1 MTKGNPLLKVED
13 LSISILSK
21 SGEKSLTQKVSFEL
35 HEGEILA
42 LVGESGSGKSISS
55 MTCLG
60 WLPQPGG
67 HIVGGKVC
75 FEGVDLWDGSD
86 CLENQNLKAWQQIRG
101 NQIALI
107 SQEPSQSLNPLVRIE
122 KQLMEVFKIHKLKAD
137 RAWVIELL
145 YKVGLCK
152 EPSDEKRILR
162 SYPWELSGGMQQRV
176 AIAMA
181 LILRPKLLIADE
193 PTTALD
199 VSVQSQ
205 ILELLEELQ
214 KEMKLGVLFITHN
227 LGLVARL
234 ADRLVVMQN
243 GQVVESSTVESFFE
257 APQME
262 YSKALLE
269 AVPRLPVRK

>member
-1 MTKGNPLLKVED
+1 MTKDVPLLKVQD

-21 SGEKSLTQKVSFEL
+21 SDEKSLTHQVSFEL
-35 HEGEILA
+35 YEGEILA

-67 HIVGGKVC
+67 HIVNGKVW
-75 FEGVDLWDGSD
+75 FEGVDLWDGAD
-86 CLENQNLKAWQQIRG
+86 CLDNQKQKAWQQIRG

-122 KQLMEVFKIHKLKAD
+122 KQLMEVFKIHKLQTDKE
-137 RAWVIELL
+137 WVIELL

-152 EPSDEKRILR
+152 EKADEKRILK

-205 ILELLEELQ
+205 ILDLLEELQ
-214 KEMKLGVLFITHN
+214 KEMKMGVLFITHN

-234 ADRLVVMQN
+234 ADRLVVMQH
-243 GQVVESSTVESFFE
+243 GKVVESSTVSDFFE

-269 AVPRLPVRK
+269 AVPRLPIRK

>member
-1 MTKGNPLLKVED
+1 MTNKTPLLKVEE
-13 LSISILSK
+13 LSISIHSK
-21 SGEKSLTQKVSFEL
+21 HGEKSLTQQVSFEVF
-35 HEGEILA
+35 EGEILA

-67 HIVGGKVC
+67 HITQGKVW
-75 FEGVDLWDGSD
+75 FEGTDLWEGAD
-86 CLENQNLKAWQQIRG
+86 CLETQNLKAWQKIRG

-122 KQLMEVFKIHKLKAD
+122 KQLLEVFKIHKLKVNKE
-137 RAWVIELL
+137 WVIELL

-152 EPSDEKRILR
+152 EEADEKRILR

-205 ILELLEELQ
+205 ILDLLEELQ
-214 KEMKLGVLFITHN
+214 KEMKMGVLFITHN

-243 GQVVESSTVESFFE
+243 GKVVESSSVKDFFL

-269 AVPRLPVRK
+269 AVPRLPIRK

>member
-1 MTKGNPLLKVED
+1 MTKSVPLLRVED
-13 LSISILSK
+13 LSISIVSK
-21 SGEKSLTQKVSFEL
+21 LGEKNLTEKISFEVC
-35 HEGEILA
+35 EGEILA

-55 MTCLG
+55 MACLG

-67 HIVGGKVC
+67 KIVNGEIW
-75 FEGVDLWDGSD
+75 FEGVNLWNGADS
-86 CLENQNLKAWQQIRG
+86 LENQNLKSWQKIRG

-107 SQEPSQSLNPLVRIE
+107 SQEPSQALNPLVRIE

-137 RAWVIELL
+137 KAWVIELL

-152 EPSDEKRILR
+152 EEADEKRILK

-205 ILELLEELQ
+205 ILDLLEELQ
-214 KEMKLGVLFITHN
+214 KEMKMGVLFITHN

-243 GQVVESSTVESFFE
+243 GKVVESSTVDDFFE
-257 APQME
+257 NPKME

-269 AVPRLPVRK
+269 AVPRLPGRK

>member
-1 MTKGNPLLKVED
+1 MINSVPLLKVED

-21 SGEKSLTQKVSFEL
+21 SGEKSLTHEVSFEL
-35 HEGEILA
+35 YEGEILA

-55 MTCLG
+55 MACLG

-67 HIVGGKVC
+67 KIVNGKIW
-75 FEGVDLWDGSD
+75 FEGFDLWDGASS
-86 CLENQNLKAWQQIRG
+86 LEKQNLKSWQKIRG

-122 KQLMEVFKIHKLKAD
+122 KQLMEVFKIHKLKVD
-137 RAWVIELL
+137 KTWVIELL

-152 EPSDEKRILR
+152 VEADEKRILK

-176 AIAMA
+176 SIAMA

-205 ILELLEELQ
+205 ILDLLEELQ
-214 KEMKLGVLFITHN
+214 QEMKMGVLFITHN

-243 GQVVESSTVESFFE
+243 GKVVESSTVEDFFE
-257 APQME
+257 NPKME

-269 AVPRLPVRK
+269 AVPRLPNRK